1 LISHVTDVE
10 EKIVNTVRTVSRP
23 LVLLS
28 VIALL
33 VLGLAAC
40 GGSSSKS
47 GADPD
52 TAGTDT
58 DCVIGSSNIGECKI

>member
-1 LISHVTDVE
+1 
-10 EKIVNTVRTVSRP
+10 VNTIRTVSRP

-40 GGSSSKS
+40 GGGSSKS
-47 GADPD
+47 DADPE
-52 TAGTDT
+52 T
-58 DCVIGSSNIGECKI
+58 DCVIGSSKIGECKI